1 MDNHITGLFP
11 ITQAAEV
18 CGLSRS
24 TLMRMEER
32 GLLTPAYI
40 APKSKILSYF
50 WASKIFILLH
60 LPLVFLCIFLSLMIF
75 SLAGNKRLFL
85 GKADF

>member
-1 MDNHITGLFP
+1 MNEASAFCNIFVIKGLFP
-11 ITQAAEV
+11 ITQAADA

-40 APKSKILSYF
+40 APKSKRRYYEET
-50 WASKIFILLH
+50 A
-60 LPLVFLCIFLSLMIF
+60 
-75 SLAGNKRLFL
+75 
-85 GKADF
+85 